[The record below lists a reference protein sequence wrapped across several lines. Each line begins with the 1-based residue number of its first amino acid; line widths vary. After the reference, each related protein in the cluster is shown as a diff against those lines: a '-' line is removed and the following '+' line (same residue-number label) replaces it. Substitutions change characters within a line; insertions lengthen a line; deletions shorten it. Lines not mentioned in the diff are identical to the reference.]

1 MFRFKTLDSNSHTN
15 YLYIQGARAE
25 DTSND
30 IAGLVF
36 QNYDHDTRKIYNMA
50 DISVI
55 DHFGDANSNGIAD
68 VVFRTNPLGDS
79 NHTLEM
85 ARLTYDGNFLIG
97 TKTPY
102 EKLTINGSTS
112 ISGQYLASNN
122 TSNQPSFSWMNDKST
137 GIFQPSSNMIG
148 FSTLSN
154 ERMRITST
162 GNVAINT
169 KQPKERLE
177 VVGNILATNV
187 QKITKTADSLE
198 NLDIQLNWQYT
209 YPGKKYNII
218 LESYQQIGCDNS
230 SNSSQAV
237 RYQRHTINVSS
248 SNPTI
253 LTQQNAQVWG
263 DNDPLLTMSI
273 RSIYSSPSNIILR
286 SSTSW
291 NGQNSSNIQHSYT
304 LNTVLVPDT
313 SNIGQVW
320 LS

>member
-1 MFRFKTLDSNSHTN
+1 MFRFKTLDSNSRTN
-15 YLYIQGARAE
+15 YLYIQGSRAE

-36 QNYDHDTRKIYNMA
+36 QNYDHDTRKTYNMA
-50 DISVI
+50 DISVV
-55 DHFGDANSNGIAD
+55 DHFGNDSSNGIAD
-68 VVFRTNPLGDS
+68 VIFRTNPLGDT

-85 ARLTYDGNFLIG
+85 ARLTYDGNFVIG
-97 TKTPY
+97 TKTAY
-102 EKLTINGSTS
+102 EKLTVNGSTS

-122 TSNQPSFSWMNDKST
+122 TSNQPSFSWINDKST

-162 GNVAINT
+162 GNIAINT
-169 KQPKERLE
+169 TQPPKERLE

-187 QKITKTADSLE
+187 QKITKTVDSLH

-209 YPGKKYNII
+209 YPGKQYNII
-218 LESYQQIGCDNS
+218 LESYQQIAYDN
-230 SNSSQAV
+230 SQAV
-237 RYQRHTINVSS
+237 RYQRHTINLSS

-286 SSTSW
+286 ASTSW
-291 NGQNSSNIQHSYT
+291 NGQNSSNIHHSYT

>member
-36 QNYDHDTRKIYNMA
+36 QNYDHDTRKTYNMA
-50 DISVI
+50 DIAVI
-55 DHFGDANSNGIAD
+55 DQFGNDIKNGIANM
-68 VVFRTNPLGDS
+68 VFRTNPLGDS

-97 TKTPY
+97 TKIPY

-112 ISGQYLASNN
+112 VSGQYLASNN
-122 TSNQPSFSWMNDKST
+122 TSNQPSFSWINDKST

-162 GNVAINT
+162 GNIAINT
-169 KQPKERLE
+169 TQPPKERLE

-187 QKITKTADSLE
+187 QKITKTVDSLQ

-218 LESYQQIGCDNS
+218 LESYQQIASD
-230 SNSSQAV
+230 SSQAV

-286 SSTSW
+286 ASTSW
-291 NGQNSSNIQHSYT
+291 NGQNSSNIHHSYT